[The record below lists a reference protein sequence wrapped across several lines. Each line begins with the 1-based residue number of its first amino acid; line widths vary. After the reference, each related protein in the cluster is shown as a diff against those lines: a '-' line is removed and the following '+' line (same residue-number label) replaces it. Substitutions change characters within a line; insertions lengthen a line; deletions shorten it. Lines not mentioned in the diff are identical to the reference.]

1 MSAFRRVG
9 VVIPFYQREAG
20 ILSRALG
27 GVAAQVL
34 PEGVALRVYVVDD
47 GSPRPATTELSDWH
61 ARLEIVLIEQA
72 NGGPGRARNAALDR
86 IEADGDVDLVAF
98 LDSDDVW
105 HPQHIAD
112 AIAALGHGYDFYCCD
127 NVRPGTY
134 ALFSEHFPVL
144 AGGGA
149 GLAARSVVVDP
160 EGPVRGFAP
169 QELCDDVA
177 VSYLSHTS
185 TVVLRAGAIGDLRFD
200 PDLRSAGEDRMF
212 WLMLAL
218 AGARVAI
225 SWRVNVTCG
234 QGVNLFFSAHDWNS
248 PATVERLG
256 CELLFAEKLLRH
268 EILTEARRNYA
279 KSRARRSRR
288 AYSFLFLRMLVRLR
302 PPPLGT
308 FRRLLAF
315 DPLLPLRMPPLFL
328 GVLLD
333 RRPAGERL

>member
-1 MSAFRRVG
+1 MTGFRRVG

-20 ILSRALG
+20 ILSRAIA

-34 PEGVALRVYVVDD
+34 PEGLALRVYVVDD
-47 GSPRPATTELSDWH
+47 ASPRPAREELADWTG
-61 ARLEIVLIEQA
+61 RLDIDLIQQA

-86 IEADGDVDLVAF
+86 IAADGDVDVVAF
-98 LDSDDVW
+98 LDSDDIW
-105 HPQHIAD
+105 HPHHIAD
-112 AIAALGHGYDFYCCD
+112 ALAALDQGYDFYCCD
-127 NVRPGTY
+127 NVRPGAY
-134 ALFSEHFPVL
+134 VLFSEHFPVL

-160 EGPVRGFAP
+160 DGPVRGFAP
-169 QELCDDVA
+169 QELCDDIA
-177 VSYLSHTS
+177 VSYISHTS
-185 TVVLRAGAIGDLRFD
+185 TVVVRADAIGTLRFD

-218 AGARVAI
+218 SGVRIAI
-225 SWRVNVTCG
+225 SWRVSVSCG

-248 PATVERLG
+248 TATVERFG

-279 KSRARRSRR
+279 SSRARRSRR

-302 PPPLGT
+302 RPPLGT
-308 FRRLLAF
+308 FRRLVAF